1 MFASENIKEV
11 VFDFKVCISDQFS
24 VDDLLKENH
33 LPGGFFI
40 TRIGLEE
47 IGFMP
52 DLRFSDEQIQALNVD
67 ELIVVWFE
75 YLLRSVLLL
84 LNDKKSN
91 KPVMFNPPDQINSGW
106 QFSLDGHQLSITI
119 VTNENGFTITG
130 PDYLEAFGEF
140 TASQYITEQRYVV
153 DFESFILALLK
164 AANRYLVELTLINEG
179 FQTIDDFKMIKALI
193 GQAAAFKHR

>member
-1 MFASENIKEV
+1 MFASGNIKEV
-11 VFDFKVCISDQFS
+11 VFDFKVCISEQSS

-33 LPGGFFI
+33 LLGGFFA
-40 TRIGLEE
+40 TRIGCEE

-52 DLRFSDEQIQALNVD
+52 DLRFLDEEIQALNVD

-84 LNDKKSN
+84 LHDKKFN
-91 KPVMFNPPDQINSGW
+91 KVVMFNPPDQINSGW
-106 QFSLDGHQLSITI
+106 QFNLDGQQLRITI
-119 VTNENGFTITG
+119 VTNENGFTVGG
-130 PDYLEAFGEF
+130 PDYLEAFGES
-140 TASQYITEQRYVV
+140 TANRYVTEQRYVV
-153 DFESFILALLK
+153 DFESFILSLLK

-193 GQAAAFKHR
+193 TQVASVNHR